1 MNKKKN
7 SLIWK
12 IEKEGISHVSYLLGT
27 MHVKDAKAF
36 VRMKDMKKCIKSCD
50 VFATEFNLEEADATL
65 SATAMDLPEGE
76 TLEGLLGKKKFV
88 KIRKIIAK
96 SFGVDL
102 VFFNKNLPIIV
113 GNILTEKILSEDM
126 QSSLDVTLWE
136 YAKKKE
142 RIMMGIETFAE
153 QMEIL
158 GLIPMDYQLK
168 QLKEIAKNT
177 KTFKKQIKQTA
188 NAFEAENIQQLYKS
202 VKKSA
207 GKIKKLMLYNR
218 NEKMAERVAKIIEE
232 QPLCFAVGAGHL
244 PGEKGLIKLLKNEGF
259 KVKPVRLSYHVTDE
273 EKEGRVNFIE

>member
-12 IEKEGISHVSYLLGT
+12 IEKEGLSHVSYLLGT

-36 VRMKDMKKCIKSCD
+36 VRMKDMKKCIKACD

-65 SATAMDLPEGE
+65 TATAMDLPEGE
-76 TLEGLLGKKKFV
+76 TLEGLLGEKKFA
-88 KIRKIIAK
+88 KMRKIIAK
-96 SFGVDL
+96 SFAVDL
-102 VFFNKNLPIIV
+102 IFFNRNLPIIV

-126 QSSLDVTLWE
+126 QSSLDTTLWE

-177 KTFKKQIKQTA
+177 KTFKKQIQQTA
-188 NAFEAENIQQLYKS
+188 DSFEAENIQQLYKS

-207 GKIKKLMLYNR
+207 GGIKKLMLFDR
-218 NEKMAERVAKIIEE
+218 NKKMAERVAKIITE
-232 QPLCFAVGAGHL
+232 QSLCFAVGAGHL

-259 KVKPVRLSYHVTDE
+259 KVKPVHLSYHVTDE
-273 EKEGRVNFIE
+273 EKEGI